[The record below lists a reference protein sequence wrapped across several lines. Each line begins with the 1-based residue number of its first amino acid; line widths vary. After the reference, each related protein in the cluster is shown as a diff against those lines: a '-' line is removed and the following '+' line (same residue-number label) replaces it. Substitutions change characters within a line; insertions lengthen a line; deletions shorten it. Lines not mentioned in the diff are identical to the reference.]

1 MKKSPTAVQKRKV
14 CFGLM
19 IKGCKKNVVYVRN
32 TESDMFR
39 EAYFILSDD
48 FEEKGKSEPDMV
60 AEANRIIAETP
71 VASYFGMPPS
81 TAKKKKS
88 YQPYVVSKVFW
99 FMSGAFFASIIAL
112 LIGIL

>member
-1 MKKSPTAVQKRKV
+1 MLS
-14 CFGLM
+14 M

-32 TESDMFR
+32 TESDLFR

-48 FEEKGKSEPDMV
+48 FEEKGRSEPDMI
-60 AEANRIIAETP
+60 AEANRIISETP
-71 VASYFGMPPS
+71 VASYFGMPS
-81 TAKKKKS
+81 SLGRKKKQ
-88 YQPYVVSKVFW
+88 YRLDGVSKGFW